1 MSRAPRRVRRP
12 ERPVSTQ
19 GSRAREL
26 AIRVGAIDDL
36 FVPLD
41 AHPVAERSLRE
52 EVRLKLLD
60 EWEGI
65 RDGQSPTLCVQ
76 APASERPYTD
86 VDAVGAAVRADLS
99 AHTRRLHYVNP
110 LAHRERIAVWAGI
123 LIFLGTIIVSTLLD
137 RISSYVLVVG
147 ISQGIVVIGWV
158 ALWDPAQRVF
168 LDIIPHHFARKRY
181 AELAEVELRFAW
193 QEATEPIGEASSIA
207 GHSNSDQRALVPGEK
222 PVRRG

>member
-1 MSRAPRRVRRP
+1 M
-12 ERPVSTQ
+12 
-19 GSRAREL
+19 
-26 AIRVGAIDDL
+26 
-36 FVPLD
+36 PLD
-41 AHPVAERSLRE
+41 ARPVAERPLRE

-60 EWEGI
+60 EWEQI
-65 RDGQSPTLCVQ
+65 RDGRSPTLCVQ
-76 APASERPYTD
+76 APASERLGAD

-123 LIFLGTIIVSTLLD
+123 LIFLGTIVVSTLLD
-137 RISSYVLVVG
+137 RISSALLVVG

-181 AELAEVELRFAW
+181 AELAEIELRFAW
-193 QEATEPIGEASSIA
+193 QGATEPVRGTASIA
-207 GHSNSDQRALVPGEK
+207 GHSNSDQRPLLPGEK
-222 PVRRG
+222 PPRHA